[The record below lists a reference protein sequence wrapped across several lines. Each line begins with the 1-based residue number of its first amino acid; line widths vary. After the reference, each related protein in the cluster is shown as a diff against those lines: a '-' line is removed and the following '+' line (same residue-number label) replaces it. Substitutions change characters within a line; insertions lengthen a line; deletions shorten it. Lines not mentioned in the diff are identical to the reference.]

1 MKVLVFVLTIVM
13 LSWVGNAQGE
23 PINLN
28 FLQKDVDQAIETLA
42 ANLSDYNPQAFEKF
56 YRDLQQEAAQIKG
69 QLGKVPFK
77 VLQRKIWRLMT
88 LGNVAGYAALAKAHV
103 TGKTVSKHFQ
113 AGDSSFWRSNR
124 VLWDYEDKAGDSGAD
139 VETRVFAKDRFMKRH
154 PPSSHILIP
163 LNNCTE

>member
-1 MKVLVFVLTIVM
+1 MKNVAILVLTIVV
-13 LSWVGNAQGE
+13 LTWVGNAQAK

-28 FLQKDVDQAIETLA
+28 FLQRDVDQAIEQLA
-42 ANLSDYNPQAFEKF
+42 ANLSEFNPQAFDNF
-56 YRDLQQEAAQIKG
+56 YQDLQKEAAQIKG
-69 QLGKVPFK
+69 QIGKAPFK

-124 VLWDYEDKAGDSGAD
+124 VLWNYEDKAGDSGAD
-139 VETRVFAKDRFMKRH
+139 VETRVFAKKPFYETASVHRSIF
-154 PPSSHILIP
+154 
-163 LNNCTE
+163 